1 MLVEAKL
8 LYCGSEARGSK
19 VCMPMPEERK
29 QKKDPQ
35 VHATVWKRQTSH
47 INPVTTTAWNQH
59 LQSHF
64 LIQPTVV
71 PQEGGHGCSIRTAR
85 LTCLSGKDMAV
96 PSGRNHLPPE
106 VLLGQGAES
115 RWFPQPDCLETP
127 STAVLEGMVG
137 SHIKKLRAGTEALD
151 LPGLSGVPIP
161 FLKYACLPVERGRKV
176 DYVNVLV
183 PLIARMF
190 RDDRMFNRIVFR
202 GLRLPRLSLPPWPA
216 TLGPSAAHCHAF
228 TTSPGN

>member
-1 MLVEAKL
+1 VKRGEAKYACQCL
-8 LYCGSEARGSK
+8 
-19 VCMPMPEERK
+19 RK
-29 QKKDPQ
+29 ESRRCNCATKRCYKRQQCAIFLDTLFKKDPQ

-190 RDDRMFNRIVFR
+190 RGF
-202 GLRLPRLSLPPWPA
+202 LSKARTPA
-216 TLGPSAAHCHAF
+216 CGT
-228 TTSPGN
+228 